1 MDTRSDSRSSS
12 PSVFESTSGLNSGS
26 SNGSEGLSP
35 PNSIGTPGTDRSTLF
50 DDVTVEPLDIATK
63 DASYILVVG
72 GLGYIGSHT
81 TLELLK
87 AGYNVVV
94 VDDLSNAYR
103 EVLDRVEVLAAEY
116 CAANCKALPQLK
128 FHEADYKSPVMKSIL
143 AIYSSRSSNGSPQS
157 EQPSSQIKGVIHFAA
172 FKSVEESI
180 NKPLPYY
187 VNNVCGMVNFLSELQ
202 EAGIMNFVFSSS
214 ATVYGSKAAQGTPLR
229 EEQCVHEPE
238 VYIDNNGIEQTTES
252 GVSGLTSPY
261 GRTKWMC
268 EAILA
273 DVAKSDPRWCVT
285 ALRYFNPVGC
295 HESGLLGE
303 DPRQTPTNLIP
314 VVIRVL
320 TGAKPVLSIFG
331 TDWETN
337 DGTAIRDFIHVV
349 DLARGHIAALAAAAD
364 GRVRHNFR
372 TYNLGTGTGH
382 SVREVIESI
391 EKASSRTIPVQEV
404 GRRAGDVG
412 LCVAGV
418 DRASKELG
426 WKTTKTLQD
435 CSTDVWNFT
444 SRSQAASTP
453 SKPHNEEI
461 CTTDKQKAAEAFE
474 VIEVV

>member
-1 MDTRSDSRSSS
+1 MNTQPDSRSST
-12 PSVFESTSGLNSGS
+12 PSLFGSVSRLHNSTSASETHNSPG
-26 SNGSEGLSP
+26 
-35 PNSIGTPGTDRSTLF
+35 SIGTPGTDRSVLF
-50 DDVTVEPLDIATK
+50 DDMTVEPLDIAADDT
-63 DASYILVVG
+63 SYILVVG

-87 AGYNVVV
+87 EGYNVVV
-94 VDDLSNAYR
+94 VDDLSNAFR
-103 EVLDRVEVLAAEY
+103 NVLDTVEFLAAEH
-116 CAANCKALPQLK
+116 CRANGRVTPQLK

-143 AIYSSRSSNGSPQS
+143 ASYSSQSLDPSAHIQSPS
-157 EQPSSQIKGVIHFAA
+157 RIKGVIHFAA

-180 NKPLPYY
+180 NNPIPYY
-187 VNNVCGMVNFLSELQ
+187 INNVCGMVNFLQLLQ

-214 ATVYGSKAAQGTPLR
+214 ATVYGSKANQGTPLR
-229 EEQCVHEPE
+229 EEQCVHEYE
-238 VYIDNNGIEQTTES
+238 HYVDNS
-252 GVSGLTSPY
+252 GVEHVAEPGVAGLTSPY

-273 DVAKSDPRWCVT
+273 DIAKSDPRWCIT

-320 TGAKPVLSIFG
+320 TGANPILNIFG

-349 DLARGHIAALAAAAD
+349 DLAQGHIAALAAAAD

-382 SVREVIESI
+382 SVKEVVESI
-391 EKASSRTIPVQEV
+391 QKASSKTIPVQEV

-418 DRASKELG
+418 SRASEELG
-426 WKTTKTLQD
+426 WKTTKTLDD

-444 SRSQAASTP
+444 SRSHPALSP
-453 SKPHNEEI
+453 SKASGQAV
-461 CTTDKQKAAEAFE
+461 KQVAVEVTEAT
-474 VIEVV
+474 VVV